1 MANKRGSFSG
11 TVSLRVRCLSGGTN
25 CWRLPNSL
33 ALDAAL
39 IAVCWQSL
47 AAKSL
52 GVELAVTHGLLLAAA
67 TWLGYMADRWLDGLS
82 MGERACTDRHL
93 LAVQHRP
100 LLLFAW
106 VLVLLASLCLALET
120 LPVDELSAG
129 FVLAGL
135 CTANAF
141 LAQADGGGSFPVPKE
156 LRTALLYSGGISFFI
171 SWRLEEASLAFLAI
185 FATVTA
191 LCFLNCCFIALWER
205 KVDLRQGQS
214 SLALRCGG
222 GTGILQSA
230 AFVLGGICVGVCALG
245 SAGNMSSL
253 FLAAGCA
260 AFSLPALNLLRLEVE
275 DKRVLA
281 DLSLLVPCL
290 VVLVGM

>member
-1 MANKRGSFSG
+1 MANIRGSFFG
-11 TVSLRVRCLSGGTN
+11 KVSVRARCLRERAN
-25 CWRLPNSL
+25 WWRLPNSL

-52 GVELAVTHGLLLAAA
+52 GAELAVTHGLLLAAA

-100 LLLFAW
+100 FLLFAW

-141 LAQADGGGSFPVPKE
+141 LAQADDDGGFPVPKE
-156 LRTALLYSGGISFFI
+156 LRNALLYTGGIFFFV
-171 SWRLEEASLAFLAI
+171 SWRIEEASPAFLAI
-185 FATVTA
+185 FVTVTA

-230 AFVLGGICVGVCALG
+230 AFALGGICVGVCALG
-245 SAGNMSSL
+245 SAGNMGSL

-260 AFSLPALNLLRLEVE
+260 ALSLPALNFLRFEIE

-281 DLSLLVPCL
+281 DLSLLAPCL
-290 VVLVGM
+290 VVLAGM

>member
-1 MANKRGSFSG
+1 MANIRGSFFG
-11 TVSLRVRCLSGGTN
+11 TVFVRVRCLRERPN
-25 CWRLPNSL
+25 WWRLPNSL

-52 GVELAVTHGLLLAAA
+52 GVKLAVTHGLLLATA

-82 MGERACTDRHL
+82 IGKRACTERHL
-93 LAVQHRP
+93 LAVQHRA

-106 VLVLLASLCLALET
+106 VLVLLASLFLALET
-120 LPVDELSAG
+120 LPADELSAG

-135 CTANAF
+135 CAANAF
-141 LAQADGGGSFPVPKE
+141 LAQADDDGDFPVPKE
-156 LRTALLYSGGISFFI
+156 LRTALLFAGGILFFV
-171 SWRLEEASLAFLAI
+171 SWKLEEVSPAFLAI

-191 LCFLNCCFIALWER
+191 LCFLNCCFITRWER
-205 KVDLRQGQS
+205 RVDRRQGQS

-222 GTGILQSA
+222 GAGILQSA
-230 AFVLGGICVGVCALG
+230 AFALGGICVGVCALG

-260 AFSLPALNLLRLEVE
+260 ALSLPALNLLRLEIE

-281 DLSLLVPCL
+281 DLGLLVPCL